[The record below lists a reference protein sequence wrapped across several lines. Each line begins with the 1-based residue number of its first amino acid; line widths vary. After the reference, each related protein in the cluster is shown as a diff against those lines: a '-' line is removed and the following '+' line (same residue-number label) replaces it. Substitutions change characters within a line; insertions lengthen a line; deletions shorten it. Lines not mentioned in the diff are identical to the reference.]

1 MVRRIEVGINTDPM
15 NRQLGDGNPQPQE
28 IKDLAAGWVRFTLK
42 DPNEGP
48 QPTTLHN
55 YNQLVD
61 DLHNAGIKIL
71 MILSYETYPNW
82 PVYTPGVEHP
92 QEWAVY
98 TDRFATRCRQIA
110 SHYGAKVQAY
120 EIWNEPDHQEGNY
133 NPKVDAKFFAPLLRD
148 AYAAIKAVSSA
159 TVVMGGV
166 ASGQPPY
173 VTQVMNE
180 TNGVLFADALGVHP
194 YAQRPESNWPSPT
207 WGGGV
212 MTDQIRTYHN
222 LARKPIWIT
231 EVGINPELDNIA
243 FQAQFLKRT
252 FKALNTQEMAQIAPC
267 VFWYCW
273 SHAMGQTFGLIGAAG
288 EKRQSYDEFRA
299 FALQSGPAV
308 ETAEARLRTEL
319 LARAQQEQR
328 IQFNPHAALQA
339 SIFAHGFAP
348 NSGEFSVP
356 FGTLQY
362 RAQRAEHLRTG
373 EVRAYYAQVPLW
385 FDVQFVTR
393 PGPGDVGPTVAE
405 RLSVHSSIRGGEVP
419 RYIIVH
425 SSASAVGTSAEDA
438 LTLLVGPNPDQA
450 SAHEVV
456 LPGDQVF
463 RLVPDERAAHHL
475 MGQNVQLP
483 DGTSG
488 STANRATWGITAY
501 QVQGMPVG
509 ETVLAT
515 TIERVVAAC
524 KRLGLEHTAVLG
536 AGEVDPDAAGVPAG
550 VDMDEF
556 RVAVLKGLLKEPLL
570 AAAELNQIMQFN
582 PGAAL
587 QKEIVDDHFV
597 PNSPEF
603 DVTVDGQDYVAQR
616 AEHLQSGK
624 VRVYYANKQDVATV
638 AYVTRQ

>member
-1 MVRRIEVGINTDPM
+1 MVRRIDVGINTDPM

-48 QPTTLHN
+48 QPTTLGN
-55 YNQLVD
+55 YDQLVD
-61 DLHNAGIKIL
+61 NLHNAGIKIL

-82 PVYTPGVEHP
+82 PRYTPGVEHP

-98 TDRFATRCRQIA
+98 TDRFAARCRQIA

-120 EIWNEPDHQEGNY
+120 EIWNEPDHQEGDY
-133 NPKVDAKFFAPLLRD
+133 NPKVDAKFFGPLLKA
-148 AYAAIKAVSSA
+148 AYTKIKDVSNA

-173 VTQVMNE
+173 VTQVMNA

-194 YAQRPESNWPSPT
+194 YAQRPEADWPSPS

-231 EVGINPELDNIA
+231 EVGINPALDNIA

-252 FKALNTQEMAQIAPC
+252 FKALNAQEMAQIAPC

-299 FALQSGPAV
+299 FAVQSGPA
-308 ETAEARLRTEL
+308 ARLRSEL
-319 LARAQQEQR
+319 LARAEQEQR
-328 IQFNPHAALQA
+328 IQFNPQAALQA
-339 SIFAHGFAP
+339 SIFADGFAP

-356 FGTLQY
+356 FGNVQY

-385 FDVQFVTR
+385 YDVQFVTR
-393 PGPGDVGPTVAE
+393 PGAGEAGPAVTD
-405 RLSVHSSIRGGEVP
+405 RLSAHSSGRNGDKA

-425 SSASAVGTSAEDA
+425 STASAVGAPAEDA
-438 LTLLVGPNPDQA
+438 LTLLVGPNPGQI
-450 SAHEVV
+450 SVHEVV
-456 LPGDQVF
+456 LPADQVF
-463 RLVPDERAAHHL
+463 RLVPDDRAAHHL
-475 MGQNVQLP
+475 MSQNVQLP
-483 DGTSG
+483 DGTS
-488 STANRATWGITAY
+488 
-501 QVQGMPVG
+501 
-509 ETVLAT
+509 
-515 TIERVVAAC
+515 
-524 KRLGLEHTAVLG
+524 
-536 AGEVDPDAAGVPAG
+536 
-550 VDMDEF
+550 
-556 RVAVLKGLLKEPLL
+556 
-570 AAAELNQIMQFN
+570 
-582 PGAAL
+582 
-587 QKEIVDDHFV
+587 
-597 PNSPEF
+597 
-603 DVTVDGQDYVAQR
+603 
-616 AEHLQSGK
+616 
-624 VRVYYANKQDVATV
+624 
-638 AYVTRQ
+638 